1 MQLYQITHHIVDV
14 ARNQIIRD
22 QGSVDEVIQT
32 LPPKTIQ
39 VLTEFA
45 KSQGQVVSH
54 DQLMNVVW
62 QNTVVSPNSI
72 QRCITQLRKALA
84 DDSKQQR
91 IIKTHAKQGYSL
103 EVPVKI
109 IQNSTQTS
117 DQLPTEHLGS
127 VKQNI
132 SPSNKTIIEEE
143 HEPVHIPNVTLKN
156 QKTNATTRIMSLVS
170 LLILV
175 IVTYSYFSPTPRDF
189 NFNTL
194 TPITSSD
201 NLERNASFSPDG
213 KFVLFHRY
221 DGLCDNNI
229 WTKELATG
237 REYKLTKTYG
247 FYSDHSFT
255 QNGDKLAFMAK
266 VSCGQKKEQKKKN
279 ACWNLMTL
287 DFAKALKE
295 PQKPELIVSCDQ
307 GALSRPIWLNNGNI
321 VALNKQDSRWQLVK
335 FMPGAPSYV
344 PLYTSSDKNYYHLM
358 YLNKREKL
366 VALAVNS
373 LNEHVI
379 DLISPKGQLLSSH
392 VIERPNVIS
401 PYLFLDPVID
411 PQQEQL
417 LFSTGKRLFSLSIEG
432 KIAQVSTLSHNYLAN
447 IKMNETGSEIVTV
460 QGFIDTDIA
469 KVNLEIF
476 DPNQKPHPIQNQNIK
491 FNQVRQPYPS
501 FARSIAEDYDAKFQP
516 KGTLIA
522 FISTRS
528 GTSQIWIKNNNKLTQ
543 LTNFP
548 IDTIISSF
556 SWAPSGASI
565 MLTAN
570 SELFNVLL
578 DKSISKIAMKFAVLN
593 LFQWQEDNTL
603 LISVRQASLPQ
614 LITYNLTSHE
624 STILIDDET
633 HGAAQFGLDQLLY
646 IDKNYKL
653 WITTEN
659 KTQQIEKLKIQLGS
673 KRFIFENGNVFG
685 INKHKQLWSYT
696 PKTDVFQ
703 ILGTMD
709 NYTSFISD
717 IRGSELLLTQVIMAK
732 KEVVVLS
739 NKGN

>member
-1 MQLYQITHHIVDV
+1 MQLYQITNHIVDV

-22 QGSVDEVIQT
+22 QGSIDEVIQT

-54 DQLMNVVW
+54 DQLMNIVW

-91 IIKTHAKQGYSL
+91 IIKTHAKKGYSL

-109 IQNSTQTS
+109 IQNLNQTL
-117 DQLPTEHLGS
+117 DQLPTDNLDS
-127 VKQNI
+127 IKQNFSHPKKI
-132 SPSNKTIIEEE
+132 TRGEKGGKSDL
-143 HEPVHIPNVTLKN
+143 IPNIKPVTLII
-156 QKTNATTRIMSLVS
+156 RLLS
-170 LLILV
+170 LLMLV
-175 IVTYSYFSPTPRDF
+175 IVIYSYFSPTPRDF

-201 NLERNASFSPDG
+201 NLERNASYSPDG
-213 KFVLFHRY
+213 KFILFHRY

-237 REYKLTKTYG
+237 REYKLTETYG

-255 QNGDKLAFMAK
+255 ENGDKLAFMAK
-266 VSCGQKKEQKKKN
+266 VSCGQKKEEKKKG

-287 DFAKALKE
+287 DFAEALKK
-295 PQKPELIVSCDQ
+295 PQQPELIVSCDQ

-344 PLYTSSDKNYYHLM
+344 PFYTSNDKNYYHLLH
-358 YLNKREKL
+358 LNKREQL
-366 VALAVNS
+366 VAIAINS

-379 DLISPKGQLLSSH
+379 DLISPQGQLISSH
-392 VIERPNVIS
+392 TIERPNIIS
-401 PYLFLDPVID
+401 PYLMLDPVID
-411 PQQEQL
+411 PQQDQL
-417 LFSTGKRLFSLSIEG
+417 LFSTGKRLFSLSIDG

-447 IKMNETGSEIVTV
+447 INMNKNGSDIVTV

-469 KVNLEIF
+469 KVNLANF
-476 DPNQKPHPIQNQNIK
+476 DPNQEPNKIENQNVK

-501 FARSIAEDYDAKFQP
+501 IARSIAEDYDAKFQP

-528 GTSQIWIKNNNKLTQ
+528 GTSQIWIQNKNKLTQ

-570 SELFNVLL
+570 SEIFNVSL
-578 DKSISKIAMKFAVLN
+578 DKSINKIAMKFAVLN

-603 LISVRQASLPQ
+603 LLSVRQASQPQ
-614 LITYNLTSHE
+614 LISYNLTSHE
-624 STILIDDET
+624 SIILIDDET
-633 HGAAQFGLDQLLY
+633 YGAAQLPFNQLLY

-653 WITTEN
+653 WITTAH
-659 KTQQIEKLKIQLGS
+659 KTQQIEKLKTQLGS
-673 KRFIFENGNVFG
+673 KRFIFENGNIFG

-696 PKTDVFQ
+696 AKTDVFK

-709 NYTSFISD
+709 SYTSFISD
-717 IRGSELLLTQVIMAK
+717 IQGTELLLTQIISAK

-739 NKGN
+739 NNGSESH